1 MCHLTQ
7 NMWKMQLMFKLDE
20 QIPKNIII
28 KKKKTHLKCKSSV
41 KIEGLKDWEELIMKV
56 SSVLEARNLGL
67 IWQQT

>member
-1 MCHLTQ
+1 MCRLTQ
-7 NMWKMQLMFKLDE
+7 NMWKMQLMIKLDE

-28 KKKKTHLKCKSSV
+28 KKPKHLKCKSSV
-41 KIEGLKDWEELIMKV
+41 KIEGLKDWEELIMKD